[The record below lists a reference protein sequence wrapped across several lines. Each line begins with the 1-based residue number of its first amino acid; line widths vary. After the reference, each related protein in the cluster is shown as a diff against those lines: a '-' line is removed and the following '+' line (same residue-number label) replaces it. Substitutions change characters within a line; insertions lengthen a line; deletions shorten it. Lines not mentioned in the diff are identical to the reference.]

1 MDTLSL
7 NTTPNPEGTFTTRWC
22 WRQES
27 AKQPSKG
34 GTIAV
39 TLSDRW
45 QCDRQILAE
54 LSAIFH
60 LLETLAVH
68 GQNRLGSN
76 LRIEVSFGA
85 IKKALAKGAIKT
97 KDRGDTDK
105 EDVAMFAKF
114 LATKYFEAQIKT
126 ARSNK
131 WRDLEPKQRIETAL
145 DVSNVPTVYIESQ
158 AGPVVVSRHALNRLV
173 GRKMYRDGLVLP
185 DKEGEELLD
194 VPDCKWSAAWVHLC
208 RVLPTAIQGKVSE
221 REHKRVLKVYQKT
234 PLYLW
239 HQDSGMVY
247 VLVREKYGLEVATT
261 MHDKYWIARNI
272 PTQRGQQL
280 AMLA

>member
-7 NTTPNPEGTFTTRWC
+7 NTTSNPEGTFTTRWF
-22 WRQES
+22 WQQKS

-34 GTIAV
+34 GAITV

-45 QCDRQILAE
+45 RRDRQILAE

-97 KDRGDTDK
+97 TDRGDTDK
-105 EDVAMFAKF
+105 ATVAMFARF
-114 LATKYFEAQIKT
+114 LATKYFEADVKT
-126 ARSNK
+126 LRSDK
-131 WRDLEPKQRIETAL
+131 WRDIEPKQYSQDAL
-145 DVSNVPTVYIESQ
+145 EANSVPNVCIDSSI
-158 AGPVVVSRHALNRLV
+158 GPLMVSRHALNRLV
-173 GRKMYRDGLVLP
+173 GRKMYKDGRMLP

-194 VPDCKWSAAWVHLC
+194 VPDHKWSAAWAHLC
-208 RVLPTAIQGKVSE
+208 RILPTAIQGQVSE
-221 REHKRVLKVYQKT
+221 REHKRVLRKYGKN
-234 PLYLW
+234 PIYLW
-239 HQDSGMVY
+239 HQDSSMVY
-247 VLVREKYGLEVATT
+247 VVVREPYGMEIATSI
-261 MHDKYWIARNI
+261 HDKYWIARNI
-272 PTQRGQQL
+272 PTQHGQQL
-280 AMLA
+280 AMPA